1 MATPYKINIPMYEGP
16 LDLLLDLIK
25 QQKMSIHDIQI
36 SKITAQYLDYLHKLE
51 ELDVDVSSE
60 FIYMA
65 ATLIYIKS
73 KMLLPPD
80 PLAGPEEAEDPR
92 ADLVQRLVEHEK
104 FKNAAQLLYQKQQI
118 EENVWSK
125 PDKSLYNDE
134 GTEGDLVVSLVD
146 LVRVF
151 QQVLERRKE
160 VSRIELRHE
169 EFTVAQMIAQ
179 IRAQIL
185 ASADN
190 AVNLVQFFEACPSRH
205 AMIVA
210 FLAVLEMVKLQAVAL
225 AQEKQFGEILVR
237 KHKMFDLAFEERGI
251 EIRKVAG
258 GYKLFTKPQQH
269 DVVRRFIKSLRPP
282 LRLSMPALE
291 TLAVIAYKQP
301 VTSPEISEIRGVNT
315 AGVISTLL
323 DKHLITTAGRKEV
336 MGRPILYKTS
346 KEFLLRFG
354 LSDLDELPSLKEF
367 EALAREALGSDE
379 GFAPVEEGS
388 TSEANLQS
396 AEAVSAKMEKREELL
411 EETAA
416 NNEGMPEAESRE
428 ATKAA
433 TAGE

>member
-1 MATPYKINIPMYEGP
+1 MPLREKAEMATPYKINIPMYEGP

-25 QQKMSIHDIQI
+25 QQKMNIHDIQI

-134 GTEGDLVVSLVD
+134 GTEGELVVSLVD
-146 LVRVF
+146 LVKVF
-151 QQVLERRKE
+151 QQVLERKKE

-169 EFTVAQMIAQ
+169 EFTVAQMIAAL
-179 IRAQIL
+179 RAQIL
-185 ASADN
+185 ASAEN
-190 AVNLVQFFEACPSRH
+190 AVNLIQFFEACPSRH

-225 AQEKQFGEILVR
+225 VQEKQFGDILVR
-237 KHKMFDLAFEERGI
+237 KHKMFDLVFDESGGIKQIDEE
-251 EIRKVAG
+251 
-258 GYKLFTKPQQH
+258 YK
-269 DVVRRFIKSLRPP
+269 
-282 LRLSMPALE
+282 
-291 TLAVIAYKQP
+291 
-301 VTSPEISEIRGVNT
+301 
-315 AGVISTLL
+315 
-323 DKHLITTAGRKEV
+323 
-336 MGRPILYKTS
+336 
-346 KEFLLRFG
+346 
-354 LSDLDELPSLKEF
+354 
-367 EALAREALGSDE
+367 
-379 GFAPVEEGS
+379 
-388 TSEANLQS
+388 
-396 AEAVSAKMEKREELL
+396 
-411 EETAA
+411 
-416 NNEGMPEAESRE
+416 
-428 ATKAA
+428 
-433 TAGE
+433 

>member
-25 QQKMSIHDIQI
+25 KQEMNIHDIQI

-51 ELDVDVSSE
+51 DLDVDVSSE

-80 PLAGPEEAEDPR
+80 PLAGPEETEDPR

-225 AQEKQFGEILVR
+225 MQEKQFGEILVR
-237 KHKMFDLAFEERGI
+237 KHKMFDLAF
-251 EIRKVAG
+251 
-258 GYKLFTKPQQH
+258 
-269 DVVRRFIKSLRPP
+269 
-282 LRLSMPALE
+282 
-291 TLAVIAYKQP
+291 
-301 VTSPEISEIRGVNT
+301 
-315 AGVISTLL
+315 
-323 DKHLITTAGRKEV
+323 
-336 MGRPILYKTS
+336 
-346 KEFLLRFG
+346 
-354 LSDLDELPSLKEF
+354 
-367 EALAREALGSDE
+367 DE
-379 GFAPVEEGS
+379 GGGIKQIDEEY
-388 TSEANLQS
+388 
-396 AEAVSAKMEKREELL
+396 R
-411 EETAA
+411 
-416 NNEGMPEAESRE
+416 
-428 ATKAA
+428 
-433 TAGE
+433 